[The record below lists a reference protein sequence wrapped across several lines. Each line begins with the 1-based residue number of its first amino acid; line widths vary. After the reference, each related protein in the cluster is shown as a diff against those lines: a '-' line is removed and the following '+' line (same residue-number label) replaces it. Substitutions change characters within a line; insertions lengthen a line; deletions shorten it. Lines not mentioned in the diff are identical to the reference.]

1 MNEDAYPK
9 PIPIPADPELTKP
22 FWEAAKRHEL
32 LIPRCS
38 ACDRF
43 FFYPR
48 HTCPHCLSSD
58 WVYAPVSG
66 RGRVYSFT
74 LVRRPANPAFGDDV
88 PYPYAVV
95 ELDEGP
101 RMVSNIV
108 DCPLEAIEIDM
119 PVHVRFDDVTP
130 EWTLVKFA
138 PA

>member
-1 MNEDAYPK
+1 MSEDAYPK
-9 PIPIPADPELTKP
+9 PVPIPADPELTKP

-48 HTCPHCLSSD
+48 HTCPHCMSPD
-58 WVYAPVSG
+58 WEWAPVSG

-101 RMVSNIV
+101 RMITNIV
-108 DCPLEAIEIDM
+108 DCPVEAIEIDM
-119 PVHVRFDDVTP
+119 PVRVRFDDVTP